1 MTLPPRLRRSEA
13 VTCHARVT
21 RGTADTR
28 FSHCDRRRS
37 LNAMPAAFVNRLL
50 KLLLPLDS
58 ASQPQP
64 TRTVTGG
71 RFRAA
76 AVIPSPPISCP
87 GPRWRRR
94 PRAASGSRRLR
105 RSSSAPE
112 RTPLAG
118 DRPRA
123 CSVVT
128 PGPGPAQA
136 AHSVRAA
143 TEAQDHW
150 HDDPQGPAGSAALRE
165 ALITVPELSG
175 QDRSTPAKVPT
186 C

>member
-1 MTLPPRLRRSEA
+1 MRCLPLSSIGS
-13 VTCHARVT
+13 V
-21 RGTADTR
+21 
-28 FSHCDRRRS
+28 
-37 LNAMPAAFVNRLL
+37 L

-165 ALITVPELSG
+165 VLITVPELSG